1 MYIILHIKF
10 LITNN
15 SDTWAQVLR
24 GVGTVL
30 TGTSVLAAVSTV
42 VYLMTS
48 HRDVTWSYVDNMARK
63 MAAFAGQA
71 RSKIGLLPNVEL

>member
-15 SDTWAQVLR
+15 SDTWVQVLR
-24 GVGTVL
+24 GVGSVL
-30 TGTSVLAAVSTV
+30 TGTAVLAAVSTV

-71 RSKIGLLPNVEL
+71 RSKILPNVEL